1 MERHGA
7 WTVGLAALLPPP
19 VPLMP
24 FVLAGGALGVTRGRF
39 LSFYGA
45 ARLVRYGLLTWL
57 GMTYGR
63 RIVRVWQ
70 QELTGWGT
78 LLLCVYGGLVVL
90 GIGYG
95 VWKYRRGRAAST
107 AVEVA

>member
-1 MERHGA
+1 
-7 WTVGLAALLPPP
+7 
-19 VPLMP
+19 MP

-70 QELTGWGT
+70 QELAGWGT
-78 LLLCVYGGLVVL
+78 VLLCVYGGLVVL

-95 VWKYRRGRAAST
+95 IWKYRRGRSAST
-107 AVEVA
+107 ASPAVEVA